1 MSTTKKSSKTTNC
14 TKTRRS
20 HKNDGWIVATV
31 KGTHAEMGFQH
42 GCILRKQ
49 INQIEPV
56 LSYLVKKYFKT
67 SLTEYV
73 ERCRKIVD
81 KYSTIDGWQT
91 IFDELHGISA
101 GSGVHFDLIVAWN
114 MLVSMYEIYESK
126 SDAQRC
132 SAFIATGSKTVDGD
146 IIMAHNTHCDYSI
159 GFISNV
165 VLYMYPSGKI
175 PFVMQTIAGL
185 VSSSTDWFI
194 TAAGIV
200 GCETTIAEIN
210 YKPDFESG
218 VPYFFRIRRA
228 METAK
233 SLDDYVSIM
242 LSQNA
247 GDYACSWLFGDIN
260 NGEIMR
266 LELAKDTHDVQR
278 TKDGLFYGM
287 NSVFSP
293 EIASKETFKNNDLHD
308 LKTSSG
314 CRNVRLDYLLNSD
327 KIDIKRAKS
336 ILADHY
342 DCVTK
347 TERKGIR
354 AICKHKECEKG
365 TRFCISGAVDGKVVD
380 SALARQMKFI
390 GRMGSSCGRVFQ
402 KSDYP
407 DGPWKAVTPNM
418 PKYNWVTI
426 RHK

>member
-1 MSTTKKSSKTTNC
+1 MSNNTKKSSTKPSTKSCKKTPRS
-14 TKTRRS
+14 TRE
-20 HKNDGWIVATV
+20 GWVVASV
-31 KGTHAEMGFQH
+31 KGTHAQMGFQH
-42 GCILRKQ
+42 GCIFRHQ
-49 INQIEPV
+49 INKIEPV
-56 LSYLVKKYFKT
+56 LTYLVKKYYKT
-67 SLTEYV
+67 TLDEYV
-73 ERCRKIVD
+73 DRCRKLIFE
-81 KYSTIDGWQT
+81 GWQN
-91 IFDELHGISA
+91 IFDEMRGIAA
-101 GSGVHFDLIVAWN
+101 GSGVSFDLIVAWN
-114 MLVSMYEIYESK
+114 MFVSMNEIYESK
-126 SDAQRC
+126 TDPQRC
-132 SAFIATGSKTVDGD
+132 SAFIATGSKTRNGD

-165 VLYMYPSGKI
+165 VLYMYPEGAT

-218 VPYFFRIRRA
+218 VPYFFRIRKA

-247 GDYACSWLFGDIN
+247 GDYACSWLFGDIHS
-260 NGEIMR
+260 GEILR
-266 LELAKDTHDVQR
+266 LELGKDAHDVQR

-293 EIASKETFKNNDLHD
+293 QIAAKETFKNNDMYD
-308 LKTSSG
+308 ITTSSG
-314 CRNVRLDYLLNSD
+314 CRNLRLDYLLNKD
-327 KIDIKRAKS
+327 KIDLHSAKK
-336 ILADHY
+336 IIADHY
-342 DCVTK
+342 DCVAK
-347 TERKGIR
+347 SDRKGMR
-354 AICKHKECEKG
+354 CICKHKECEKG
-365 TRFCISGAVDGKVVD
+365 SAFVTAGAVDGKVVD

-390 GRMGSSCGRVFQ
+390 GRFGSSCGRVFK

>member
-1 MSTTKKSSKTTNC
+1 MSNNTKKSS
-14 TKTRRS
+14 TKTSTKSCKKTPRS
-20 HKNDGWIVATV
+20 THDGWIVASV

-42 GCILRKQ
+42 GCILRHQ
-49 INQIEPV
+49 INKIQPV
-56 LSYLVKKYFKT
+56 LTYLVKKYYKT
-67 SLTEYV
+67 TLDEYV
-73 ERCRKIVD
+73 DRCRKLIFE
-81 KYSTIDGWQT
+81 GWQN
-91 IFDELHGISA
+91 IFDEIRGIAA
-101 GSGVHFDLIVAWN
+101 GSGVSFDLLVAWN
-114 MLVSMYEIYESK
+114 MFVSMNEIYESK
-126 SDAQRC
+126 TDPQRC
-132 SAFIATGSKTVDGD
+132 SAFIATGSKTRTGD

-165 VLYMYPSGKI
+165 VLYMYPEGAI
-175 PFVMQTIAGL
+175 PFVMQTIPGL

-218 VPYFFRIRRA
+218 VPYFFRIRKA

-242 LSQNA
+242 LFKNA

-260 NGEIMR
+260 SGEILR
-266 LELAKDTHDVQR
+266 LELAKETHDVQR

-293 EIASKETFKNNDLHD
+293 QIVAKETLKNNDMYD
-308 LKTSSG
+308 ITTSSG
-314 CRNVRLDYLLNSD
+314 CRNLRLDYLLNKD
-327 KIDIKRAKS
+327 KIDLHSAKK

-342 DCVTK
+342 DCVAK
-347 TERKGIR
+347 SDRKGFR
-354 AICKHKECEKG
+354 CICKHKECEKG
-365 TRFCISGAVDGKVVD
+365 SAFNIAGAVDGKVVD

-390 GRMGSSCGRVFQ
+390 GRFGSSCGRVFK

-418 PKYNWVTI
+418 PKYNWITI